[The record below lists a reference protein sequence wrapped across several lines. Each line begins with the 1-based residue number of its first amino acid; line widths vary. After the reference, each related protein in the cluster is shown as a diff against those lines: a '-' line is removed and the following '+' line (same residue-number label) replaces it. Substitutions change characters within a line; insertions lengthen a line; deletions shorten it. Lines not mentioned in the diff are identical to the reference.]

1 MSNPTETGVC
11 DNNFHARKGFVI
23 NVEYAD
29 TVMHLHIV
37 NQG

>member
-1 MSNPTETGVC
+1 MSNPTETGVH
-11 DNNFHARKGFVI
+11 DKNFHARKGFVI

-29 TVMHLHIV
+29 TVMHLQIF